1 MIGSTS
7 PLFCRGSKYIAFGWI
22 GFITENLVLSHNRE
36 EIINAYGKD
45 NYTLAYSTLSTATC
59 SSIAWGLFRHGI
71 GKSPFVAKRS
81 GIALTTGLLLQ
92 TLGMVGLSQLMP
104 PLQLPVVN
112 VVPVSSSSKD
122 SSGAAKEPPAS
133 SSSFA
138 LRCPIDFQRHK
149 NEKGVDTIYGVE
161 RITRH
166 PTLW

>member
-1 MIGSTS
+1 MAAPTQVW
-7 PLFCRGSKYIAFGWI
+7 CRGSKYIAFGWI
-22 GFITENLVLSHNRE
+22 GFISENLILSHNRE

-81 GIALTTGLLLQ
+81 GIALATGFLLQ
-92 TLGMVGLSQLMP
+92 TLGLVGLSQLIP
-104 PLQLPVVN
+104 PLQLPFN
-112 VVPVSSSSKD
+112 VVPVPSSSPESSSS
-122 SSGAAKEPPAS
+122 STTKEKP
-133 SSSFA
+133 SSFA
-138 LRCPIDFQRHK
+138 LQCPIDFARHK
-149 NEKGVDTIYGVE
+149 NEKGIATVYGVE